1 MQKRKV
7 STTGQFGSQRG
18 RFQERPVSAV
28 GSGIAEQELY
38 ARLHHRVASQNPHAT
53 PEYKAEQLAK
63 LFEERRKQLPKI

>member
-1 MQKRKV
+1 
-7 STTGQFGSQRG
+7 
-18 RFQERPVSAV
+18 VSAV